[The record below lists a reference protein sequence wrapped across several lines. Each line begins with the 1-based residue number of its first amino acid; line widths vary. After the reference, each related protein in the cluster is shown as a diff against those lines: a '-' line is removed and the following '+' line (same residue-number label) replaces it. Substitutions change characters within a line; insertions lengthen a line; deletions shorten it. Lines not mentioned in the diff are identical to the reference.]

1 MWEGLGKHMDEAI
14 LIRNAKNGDV
24 DAFNHL
30 VLSYQEQVF
39 NLAFRML
46 NDNMAAQD
54 ATQNTFINAFQHLKS
69 FRGGSFRAW
78 VLRIAANNSY
88 DELRKKKR
96 KPSQPLTAVDP
107 ESGEEMDDP
116 IWLEDNRNL
125 PEEYILKKELE
136 EAIQCCIDQLPNNFR
151 AVIIL
156 VDVQGFG
163 YQEASRIAGSPIGTI
178 RSRLARARLRMRD
191 CLQGFRELLP
201 EKFRL
206 NPGSKL

>member
-1 MWEGLGKHMDEAI
+1 MDEAI
-14 LIRNAKNGDV
+14 LIRNAKNGDI

-30 VLSYQEQVF
+30 VLAYQEQVF
-39 NLAFRML
+39 NLAYRML
-46 NDNMAAQD
+46 NDEMAAQD
-54 ATQNTFINAFQHLKS
+54 AAQNTFINAFRHLKS

-88 DELRKKKR
+88 DELRLKKR
-96 KPSQPLTAVDP
+96 KPSQPLTIVDA

-125 PEEYILKKELE
+125 PEEYLIKKELE
-136 EAIQCCIDQLPNNFR
+136 EAIQRCIDKLPNNFR

-156 VDVQGFG
+156 VDVQGFA

-178 RSRLARARLRMRD
+178 RSRLARARLRIQE

-206 NPGSKL
+206 NSRSRL

>member
-1 MWEGLGKHMDEAI
+1 MDEAV

-30 VLSYQEQVF
+30 VITYQEQVF

-46 NDNMAAQD
+46 NDDMAAQD

-88 DELRKKKR
+88 DELRQKKR
-96 KPSQPLTAVDP
+96 KPSQPLTAVDV

-116 IWLEDNRNL
+116 IWLEDDRNL

-136 EAIQCCIDQLPNNFR
+136 EAIQCCIDQLPKNFR

-156 VDVQGFG
+156 VDIQGFG
-163 YQEASRIAGSPIGTI
+163 YQEASRIADSPIGTI

-191 CLQGFRELLP
+191 CLQGSWELLP

-206 NPGSKL
+206 NSGNKL